1 MSQPPDETR
10 TGARRADAARDD
22 APARA
27 DAAAARAHG
36 GLRRREWRLAVL
48 LVACLGAAVGVAR
61 RMDAGRPPRAEVA
74 PASEELYVTPQAAR
88 RMSLGFN
95 GLAADWY
102 WLRTLQYVGRKLS
115 AHKGQIQ
122 IDDLSSVNLKMLA
135 PLLENATTLDPQF
148 LAAYQYAAVV
158 LPAVD
163 ADAAIRLVNKG
174 IEANPQAWRLRTN
187 LGYIYWQRGRY
198 REASEAYAAAA
209 RVEGAPPWVAAM
221 SAQMSAKGGSRETA
235 RAIYETMLRTTDDAQ
250 MKEMALNRLAQL
262 ASLDEMD
269 ALRRLLSAERE
280 RAGGRCPA
288 GWREIAP
295 ALRAARF
302 RQDAAGSPLD
312 PGDAP
317 YRLISDKCDV
327 ELGADSRV
335 LRNY

>member
-1 MSQPPDETR
+1 MSRPTDRDHTDALSDA
-10 TGARRADAARDD
+10 GARAGAT
-22 APARA
+22 
-27 DAAAARAHG
+27 AHDRMSR
-36 GLRRREWRLAVL
+36 GLKRRELPLVAL
-48 LVACLGAAVGVAR
+48 LVACLGAAVGVSRWIDSR
-61 RMDAGRPPRAEVA
+61 R
-74 PASEELYVTPQAAR
+74 PAQPEAAKISEELYVTPRAAR

-102 WLRTLQYVGRKLS
+102 WLRTLQYVGRKIT
-115 AHKGQIQ
+115 AHRGQIQ
-122 IDDLSSVNLKMLA
+122 IDDLSPLNLKILA

-148 LAAYQYAAVV
+148 VAAYEYGAVV

-163 ADAAIRLVNKG
+163 ADAAVRLVNKG
-174 IEANPQAWRLRTN
+174 IEANPKAWRLRSY

-209 RVEGAPPWVAAM
+209 RVEGAPAWVAAM
-221 SAQMSAKGGSRETA
+221 SAQMSTKGGSRETA

-250 MKEMALNRLAQL
+250 TRQMALNRLAQFQ
-262 ASLDEMD
+262 SLDEMD
-269 ALRRLLSAERE
+269 ALRRILAAYRE

-288 GWREIAP
+288 GWHELAP

-312 PGDAP
+312 PGDVP
-317 YRLISDKCDV
+317 YHLLADKCDV
-327 ELGADSRV
+327 ELGAESQV